1 MEKGTI
7 ICPNCGEEKNLHFNY
22 DYTKRDRPIQ
32 DVLCNECGDFFEI
45 EKSESNKYKNEKI

>member
-1 MEKGTI
+1 MEKEKI
-7 ICPNCGEEKNLHFNY
+7 ICPNCGEEKNFHFNY

-45 EKSESNKYKNEKI
+45 EKSESNKSKEN